1 MADKGREMKRNKG
14 RKSSFC
20 EFKNL
25 LIWAVFAEILCIQ
38 AICLMIAACLE
49 GKPMMILLLV
59 SSICSLWLAIFI
71 QTNAD
76 IFDKRIRRFERKVI
90 AVFRSIKKRIA
101 VREQPPKRKLTIYT
115 FPKS

>member
-1 MADKGREMKRNKG
+1 MKHKGSYG
-14 RKSSFC
+14 AV
-20 EFKNL
+20 KNL

-38 AICLMIAACLE
+38 AICLMIAACMD
-49 GKPMMILLLV
+49 GRPMVILLGV
-59 SSICSLWLAIFI
+59 SSVCSLWLAIFI

-76 IFDKRIRRFERKVI
+76 VFDRKIRRMERKV
-90 AVFRSIKKRIA
+90 VRFFKSIKKRIA